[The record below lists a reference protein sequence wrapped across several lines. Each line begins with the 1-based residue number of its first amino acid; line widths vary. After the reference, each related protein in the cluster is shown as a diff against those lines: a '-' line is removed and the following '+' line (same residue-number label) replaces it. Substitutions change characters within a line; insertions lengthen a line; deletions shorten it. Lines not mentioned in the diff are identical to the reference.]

1 MSVQLT
7 GPLVEAFAGMFLSP
21 RYDDLR
27 PTAGFHREAWE
38 LYCGDHPQCM
48 VIAPRDH
55 AKSTALTFDYIMAEA
70 LFRRSDYIILIG
82 ATEEASQEQMSNI
95 SDELHENE
103 DLRAEFKIA
112 GFITDTKT
120 DLIVEMADGH
130 RFRILGRGAEQKIRG
145 RLWNGKRP
153 NLMVCDDMEDD
164 EQVENAERRRKFRKW
179 FFRAAKQALGKK
191 GRIRVH
197 GTILHEDSLLNRLRK
212 NSVWKFLFYKAHNN
226 FDDFSDIL
234 WPERWSE
241 SELRMKRQEFID
253 DNDAS
258 GYSQEI
264 LNDPFD
270 NSEAY
275 IRKEDMFPM
284 KEADFYVPM
293 KLAVGCDFAVS
304 KADKANKT
312 SFTVGGL
319 CADDFV
325 YVLDERIARWD
336 TEEWVN
342 ELFAIQE
349 RYGKDETTDLQFFVE
364 DGVIWKAVWPT
375 LRKAMRKEG
384 IWLNF
389 HPILPIKDKAVRG
402 RPYQKRSKGG
412 GMKYNKE
419 SSWYPIYEAEIL
431 RFTGVG
437 DAVTDDQFDSTALLV
452 KGFDNIAFVEPEDF
466 DTEEDW
472 AFRKADPRV
481 SAGRNSVTGY

>member
-1 MSVQLT
+1 MSVAFS
-7 GPLVEAFAGMFLSP
+7 GALVEAFAGMFLSP

-27 PTAGFHREAWE
+27 PTAAFHREAWD
-38 LYCGDHPQCM
+38 LYCSDFPQCG

-55 AKSTALTFDYIMAEA
+55 AKSTALTFDYILAEA

-82 ATEEASQEQMSNI
+82 ATEEAAQEQMSNI
-95 SDELHENE
+95 SDELHEND

-112 GFITDTKT
+112 KFITDTKT
-120 DLIVEMADGH
+120 DLIVEMHDGH

-164 EQVENAERRRKFRKW
+164 EQVENADRRRKFRKW

-212 NSVWKFLFYKAHNN
+212 NSVWKHLFYKAHNS

-241 SELRMKRQEFID
+241 AELRMKRQEFID

-270 NSEAY
+270 NTEAF
-275 IRKEDMFPM
+275 IRKEDMLAM
-284 KEADFYVPM
+284 NEEDFDTPK

-304 KADKANKT
+304 KADKANRT

-319 CADDFV
+319 CVADFV
-325 YVLDERIARWD
+325 HVIDQRLGRWD
-336 TEEWVN
+336 TAEWID
-342 ELFAIQE
+342 ELFDIQD
-349 RYGKDETTDLQFFVE
+349 RYGKDETADLTFFVE

-375 LRKAMRKEG
+375 LKKEMRKRG
-384 IWLNF
+384 IWLNL
-389 HPILPIKDKAVRG
+389 HPILPVKDKAVRG

-412 GMKYNKE
+412 GMKYNKKA
-419 SSWYPIYEAEIL
+419 SWYGPYEAEIL
-431 RFTGVG
+431 RFTGFG
-437 DAVTDDQFDSTALLV
+437 DAVADDQFDSTALLV
-452 KGFDNIAFVEPEDF
+452 KGFDNVSFVEPEDF
-466 DTEEDW
+466 ETEDEW
-472 AFRKADPRV
+472 QFRRADPRV
-481 SAGRNSVTGY
+481 ADGRSLVTGY